1 MVRDRVTI
9 RHDTRRADHA
19 QADPQAPGTGAGA
32 GAGVLDV
39 VAVSFRDHGAGAP
52 GPDTLRVTSRRAGR
66 KKPGTLCRVL

>member
-32 GAGVLDV
+32 GAGVLEV
-39 VAVSFRDHGAGAP
+39 VAVRFGGQSAGAP
-52 GPDTLRVTSRRAGR
+52 GPDTL
-66 KKPGTLCRVL
+66 